1 MTVNWTKRIGRI
13 MFGTVLLGRFLTGGV
28 EAAPIEM
35 QVVEGDVRSA
45 SSSIVRR
52 IPCCFTAR
60 RQRRRV

>member
-35 QVVEGDVRSA
+35 QEHR
-45 SSSIVRR
+45 
-52 IPCCFTAR
+52 AR
-60 RQRRRV
+60 